1 MRMFKVL
8 VACDPVQWR
17 ETLVAAFS
25 ENGFFDVVGGVAS
38 GEMLEATTAL
48 RPDVVA
54 WKLEE
59 EGDDPAAQV
68 VELCGR
74 CPSVLPVLLVEDPRR
89 LNFLGLLRAGV
100 RGCLPLRLLPR
111 QVAQAVEHIV
121 QAGLVCLPRPG
132 PESLDGERSEGGCF
146 PPYQLTRREYEV
158 LSLLGQN
165 CSNQEIASNLC
176 LAESTVK
183 THLHNIFRKLGA
195 QNRTEAILAAS
206 RLRLP
211 KPD

>member
-1 MRMFKVL
+1 MGTFKVL

-25 ENGFFDVVGGVAS
+25 ENGFFDVVGGVPT
-38 GEMLEATTAL
+38 GEMLEAATVF

-59 EGDDPAAQV
+59 GNDPAARV
-68 VELCGR
+68 VELNGR
-74 CPSVLPVLLVEDPRR
+74 CPSALPVLLVEDPRR
-89 LNFLGLLRAGV
+89 LNFLELLKAGV

-111 QVAQAVEHIV
+111 QLVQAVELIV
-121 QAGLVCLPRPG
+121 QAGLVCLPRPS
-132 PESLDGERSEGGCF
+132 PELLNSEPNEGGNF
-146 PPYQLTRREYEV
+146 PPYQLTRRECEV

-165 CSNQEIASNLC
+165 YSNQEIACALC
-176 LAESTVK
+176 LSESTVK
-183 THLHNIFRKLGA
+183 THLHNIFRKLGVR
-195 QNRTEAILAAS
+195 NRTEAFMVAT

-211 KPD
+211 KPN